1 MVVLYDWAAVLE
13 IRAAVIEEKQL
24 AAKYVCL
31 HSARWKKEQRGV
43 MDKWLLEQMQKITP
57 EEQDYLDGEEK
68 VNREIYT
75 RKENFEIDSQ
85 LFLKQGK
92 LVTVRHHSR
101 FIEFP
106 EHKHNYI
113 EIVYVCAGEIT
124 HYIDGKSLPMQSGDL
139 LLMNQHVKHSVKR
152 AELGDI
158 GINFIAL
165 PEFFDIPLQMM
176 RRQNVIA
183 DFLLG
188 TLRQNNTVPQYLLF
202 QLKGQEHISNL
213 MENMI
218 ASVVSESENEDIIN
232 QYSMGLVFL
241 YLLNHMDKLA
251 RNSSQNYE
259 DFVIQAALK
268 YIETQYR
275 TAVLS
280 RIAEDFNLSLSAV
293 SRLIKKNTGFTFME
307 LLMRKR
313 FQKALMFLV
322 ETELPVEQ
330 IAANI
335 GYENQSY
342 FYRQFKAHYGVTPS
356 QYRSEHKNDAQIR
369 I

>member
-1 MVVLYDWAAVLE
+1 M
-13 IRAAVIEEKQL
+13 
-24 AAKYVCL
+24 
-31 HSARWKKEQRGV
+31 SANGFGKENREMH
-43 MDKWLLEQMQKITP
+43 MDKWLLKQIQEITP
-57 EEQDYLDGEEK
+57 EEQAYLDGEEE
-68 VNREIYT
+68 VNKEIYT
-75 RKENFEIDSQ
+75 RKDSFEIDCQ

-92 LVTVRHHSR
+92 LITVRHHSR

-113 EIVYVCAGEIT
+113 EIVYVCTGEIV
-124 HYIDGKSLPMQSGDL
+124 HYIDGKVLSMQAGDL

-152 AELGDI
+152 AKMDDI

-188 TLRQNNTVPQYLLF
+188 TLRQNYTLPQYLLF
-202 QLKGQEHISNL
+202 QLKNQKYISNL

-218 ASVVSESENEDIIN
+218 SSVVYDSKNEDVIN

-251 RNSSQNYE
+251 HNSSQSYE
-259 DFVIQAALK
+259 DVVIQAALK
-268 YIETQYR
+268 YIDSQYR

-280 RIAEDFNLSLSAV
+280 RIAEDFHLSLSAV
-293 SRLIKKNTGFTFME
+293 SRLIKKNTGFTFVE

-322 ETELPVEQ
+322 ETDLPIEQ
-330 IAANI
+330 IASNI

-342 FYRQFKAHYGVTPS
+342 FYRQFKAYYGVTPS

>member
-1 MVVLYDWAAVLE
+1 MDQWLF
-13 IRAAVIEEKQL
+13 
-24 AAKYVCL
+24 
-31 HSARWKKEQRGV
+31 EQI
-43 MDKWLLEQMQKITP
+43 QKITP
-57 EEQDYLDGEEK
+57 EEQAYLDGREQ
-68 VNREIYT
+68 VDREIYT
-75 RKENFEIDSQ
+75 RKEDFEIDSQ
-85 LFLKQGK
+85 MFLKQGK
-92 LVTVRHHSR
+92 LLTVRHHSR

-113 EIVYVCAGEIT
+113 EMVYVCAGEIT
-124 HYIDGKSLPMQSGDL
+124 HYIEGKALCMQPGDF

-202 QLKGQEHISNL
+202 ELKEQKTIFNL

-218 ASVVSESENEDIIN
+218 ASVVSGSENEDIIN

-241 YLLNHMDKLA
+241 YLLNQIDKLA
-251 RNSSQNYE
+251 HNSSQTYE
-259 DFVIQAALK
+259 DVVIQATLK
-268 YIETQYR
+268 YIDTQYR
-275 TAVLS
+275 TAALN
-280 RIAEDFNLSLSAV
+280 RIAEDFNLSVSAA
-293 SRLIKKNTGFTFME
+293 SRMIKKNTGFTFLE

-322 ETELPVEQ
+322 ETELPVDQ

-335 GYENQSY
+335 GYENHSY
-342 FYRQFKAHYGVTPS
+342 FYRQFKAQYGVTPS
-356 QYRSEHKNDAQIR
+356 QYRSEHKNDALIR

>member
-1 MVVLYDWAAVLE
+1 M
-13 IRAAVIEEKQL
+13 
-24 AAKYVCL
+24 
-31 HSARWKKEQRGV
+31 SANRFGKENREML
-43 MDKWLLEQMQKITP
+43 MDKWLLEQIQEITP
-57 EEQDYLDGEEK
+57 EEQAYLDGEEE
-68 VNREIYT
+68 VNKQIYT
-75 RKENFEIDSQ
+75 RKESFEIDCQ
-85 LFLKQGK
+85 MFLKQGK
-92 LVTVRHHSR
+92 LITVRHHSR

-113 EIVYVCAGEIT
+113 EIVYVCTGEIV
-124 HYIDGKSLPMQSGDL
+124 HYIDGKVLSMKEGDL
-139 LLMNQHVKHSVKR
+139 LLMNQHVKHSVRR
-152 AELGDI
+152 AEMGDI

-188 TLRQNNTVPQYLLF
+188 TLRQNYTVPQYLLF
-202 QLKGQEHISNL
+202 QLKDQKYISNL

-218 ASVVSESENEDIIN
+218 SSVVYDSENEDVIN

-241 YLLNHMDKLA
+241 YLLNNMDKLA
-251 RNSSQNYE
+251 HNSSQSYE
-259 DFVIQAALK
+259 DVVIQAALK
-268 YIETQYR
+268 YIDSQYR

-293 SRLIKKNTGFTFME
+293 SRLIKKNTGFTFVE

-322 ETELPVEQ
+322 ETDLPIEQ
-330 IAANI
+330 IASNI

-356 QYRSEHKNDAQIR
+356 QYRSEHKNDVQIR

>member
-1 MVVLYDWAAVLE
+1 
-13 IRAAVIEEKQL
+13 
-24 AAKYVCL
+24 
-31 HSARWKKEQRGV
+31 
-43 MDKWLLEQMQKITP
+43 MDKWLLEQIQKITP
-57 EEQDYLDGEEK
+57 EEQEYLNGEEE

-75 RKENFEIDSQ
+75 RKENFEVDSQ
-85 LFLKQGK
+85 LLLKQGK
-92 LVTVRHHSR
+92 LLNVRHHSR
-101 FIEFP
+101 FVEFP

-113 EIVYVCAGEIT
+113 EIVYVCTGEIT
-124 HYIDGKSLPMQSGDL
+124 HYIDGKSLSMQPGDL

-152 AELGDI
+152 AERDDI
-158 GINFIAL
+158 GINFIIL

-176 RRQNVIA
+176 RKQNVIA

-202 QLKGQEHISNL
+202 QLKGQKQISNL

-218 ASVVSESENEDIIN
+218 ASVVYNSENENMIN
-232 QYSMGLVFL
+232 QYSMELVFL
-241 YLLNHMDKLA
+241 YLLNNMDKLA
-251 RNSSQNYE
+251 CNSSQNYE
-259 DFVIQAALK
+259 DVVIQAALK
-268 YIETQYR
+268 YINTQYR

-293 SRLIKKNTGFTFME
+293 SRLIKKNTGFTFVE

-313 FQKALMFLV
+313 FQKASMFLV

-335 GYENQSY
+335 GYENHSY
-342 FYRQFKAHYGVTPS
+342 FYRQFKAYYGVTPS
-356 QYRSEHKNDAQIR
+356 QYRAEHKNDTQIR

>member
-1 MVVLYDWAAVLE
+1 M
-13 IRAAVIEEKQL
+13 
-24 AAKYVCL
+24 
-31 HSARWKKEQRGV
+31 SANRFGKENREML
-43 MDKWLLEQMQKITP
+43 MDKWLLEQIQEITP
-57 EEQDYLDGEEK
+57 EEQAYLDGEEE
-68 VNREIYT
+68 VNKQIYT
-75 RKENFEIDSQ
+75 RKESFEIDCQ
-85 LFLKQGK
+85 MFLKQGK
-92 LVTVRHHSR
+92 LITVRHHSR

-113 EIVYVCAGEIT
+113 EIVYVCTGEIV
-124 HYIDGKSLPMQSGDL
+124 HYIDGKVLSMKEGDL
-139 LLMNQHVKHSVKR
+139 LLMNQHVKHSVRR
-152 AELGDI
+152 AEMGDI

-188 TLRQNNTVPQYLLF
+188 TLRQNYTVPQYLLF
-202 QLKGQEHISNL
+202 QLKDQKYISNL

-218 ASVVSESENEDIIN
+218 SSVVYDSENEDVIN

-241 YLLNHMDKLA
+241 YLLNNMDKLA
-251 RNSSQNYE
+251 HNSSQSYE
-259 DFVIQAALK
+259 DVVIQAALK
-268 YIETQYR
+268 YIDSQYR

-293 SRLIKKNTGFTFME
+293 SRLIKKNTGFTFVE

-322 ETELPVEQ
+322 ETDLPIEQ
-330 IAANI
+330 IASNI

-356 QYRSEHKNDAQIR
+356 QYRAEHKNDVQIR

>member
-1 MVVLYDWAAVLE
+1 
-13 IRAAVIEEKQL
+13 
-24 AAKYVCL
+24 
-31 HSARWKKEQRGV
+31 
-43 MDKWLLEQMQKITP
+43 MDQWLLEQIQKITP
-57 EEQDYLDGEEK
+57 EEQKYLDGEEQ

-75 RKENFEIDSQ
+75 RKEYFEIDSQ
-85 LFLKQGK
+85 LFLKQGR

-124 HYIDGKSLPMQSGDL
+124 HYIDGKTLSMQPGDL

-188 TLRQNNTVPQYLLF
+188 TLRQNQTVPQYLLF
-202 QLKGQEHISNL
+202 QLKGQKQISNL
-213 MENMI
+213 IENMI
-218 ASVVSESENEDIIN
+218 ASVVCDSEHEDVIN

-241 YLLNHMDKLA
+241 YLLNHVDKLA
-251 RNSSQNYE
+251 HNSSQNYE
-259 DFVIQAALK
+259 DVVIQAALK
-268 YIETQYR
+268 YIDTQYR
-275 TAVLS
+275 TAALS

-293 SRLIKKNTGFTFME
+293 SRLIKKNTGFTFVE

-330 IAANI
+330 IAVNI

-342 FYRQFKAHYGVTPS
+342 FYRQFKAKYGVTPS
-356 QYRSEHKNDAQIR
+356 QYRAEHKNDAQIR

>member
-1 MVVLYDWAAVLE
+1 MF
-13 IRAAVIEEKQL
+13 
-24 AAKYVCL
+24 VCIQPVW
-31 HSARWKKEQRGV
+31 RKEQKCV
-43 MDKWLLEQMQKITP
+43 MDKWLFEQIKKITP
-57 EEQDYLDGEEK
+57 EEQAYLDGREQ

-75 RKENFEIDSQ
+75 RKEDFEIDSQ
-85 LFLKQGK
+85 MFLKQGK
-92 LVTVRHHSR
+92 LLTVRHHSR

-113 EIVYVCAGEIT
+113 EMVYVCAGEIT
-124 HYIDGKSLPMQSGDL
+124 HYIEGKALCTQPGDF

-158 GINFIAL
+158 GVNFIAL

-202 QLKGQEHISNL
+202 DLKGQEQISNL

-218 ASVVSESENEDIIN
+218 ASVVSGSENEDVIN

-241 YLLNHMDKLA
+241 YLLNQMDKLA
-251 RNSSQNYE
+251 HNSSQTYE
-259 DFVIQAALK
+259 DVVIQATLK
-268 YIETQYR
+268 YIDTQYR

-280 RIAEDFNLSLSAV
+280 RIAEDFNLSVSAA
-293 SRLIKKNTGFTFME
+293 SRMIKKNTGFTFLE

-322 ETELPVEQ
+322 ETELPVDQ

-335 GYENQSY
+335 GYENHSY
-342 FYRQFKAHYGVTPS
+342 FYRQFKAQYGVTPS
-356 QYRSEHKNDAQIR
+356 QYRSEHKNDALIR

>member
-1 MVVLYDWAAVLE
+1 
-13 IRAAVIEEKQL
+13 
-24 AAKYVCL
+24 
-31 HSARWKKEQRGV
+31 
-43 MDKWLLEQMQKITP
+43 MDKWLLEQIQRITP
-57 EEQDYLDGEEK
+57 EEQAYLDGEEQ
-68 VNREIYT
+68 VNRKIYT
-75 RKENFEIDSQ
+75 KKEDFEIDCD

-92 LVTVRHHSR
+92 LITVRHHSR

-113 EIVYVCAGEIT
+113 EIVYECTGELV
-124 HYIDGKSLPMQSGDL
+124 HYIDGKALSMQAGDL
-139 LLMNQHVKHSVKR
+139 LLMNQYVKHSVKR
-152 AELGDI
+152 AKLNDI

-165 PEFFDIPLQMM
+165 PEFFDIPLQMI
-176 RRQNVIA
+176 RKQNTIA

-188 TLRQNNTVPQYLLF
+188 TFRQNYAVPQYLLF
-202 QLKGQEHISNL
+202 QLKEQKHISNL

-218 ASVVSESENEDIIN
+218 SSVVCDSENEDVIN

-251 RNSSQNYE
+251 RNSSQSYE
-259 DFVIQAALK
+259 DVVIQAALK
-268 YIETQYR
+268 YIDSQYP

-293 SRLIKKNTGFTFME
+293 SRMIKKNTGFTFME

-313 FQKALMFLV
+313 FQRALMLLV

-330 IAANI
+330 IAAKI

-342 FYRQFKAHYGVTPS
+342 FYRQFKAYYGATPS
-356 QYRSEHKNDAQIR
+356 QYRSEHKNDPQIR

>member
-1 MVVLYDWAAVLE
+1 MDQWLFE
-13 IRAAVIEEKQL
+13 QL
-24 AAKYVCL
+24 
-31 HSARWKKEQRGV
+31 
-43 MDKWLLEQMQKITP
+43 QKITP
-57 EEQDYLDGEEK
+57 EEQNYLDGDEQ
-68 VNREIYT
+68 VNRDIYT
-75 RKENFEIDSQ
+75 KTKGFEIDSQ
-85 LFLKQGK
+85 LFLKQKK
-92 LVTVRHHSR
+92 LVTVRRHSR

-106 EHKHNYI
+106 EHRHNYI
-113 EIVYVCAGEIT
+113 EIVYVCAGTLT
-124 HYIDGKSLPMQSGDL
+124 HYMEGKALTMRPGDL

-152 AELGDI
+152 AAIGDI

-165 PEFFDIPLQMM
+165 PEFFDIPIQMM

-188 TLRQNNTVPQYLLF
+188 TLRQNHTVPQYLLF
-202 QLKGQEHISNL
+202 RLNGQRHISNL

-218 ASVVSESENEDIIN
+218 ASMAGESENEDVIN

-251 RNSSQNYE
+251 HNSSQSYE
-259 DFVIQAALK
+259 DVVIQATLK
-268 YIETQYR
+268 YIDTQYR

-280 RIAEDFNLSLSAV
+280 HIAEDFNQSLSSV
-293 SRLIKKNTGFTFME
+293 SRLIKKNTGYTFVE

-322 ETELPVEQ
+322 ETELPVEK

-342 FYRQFKAHYGVTPS
+342 FYRQFKARYGMTPS
-356 QYRSEHKNDAQIR
+356 QYRQEHKHDTQIR

>member
-1 MVVLYDWAAVLE
+1 MA
-13 IRAAVIEEKQL
+13 
-24 AAKYVCL
+24 
-31 HSARWKKEQRGV
+31 SARCSGREKDREML
-43 MDKWLLEQMQKITP
+43 MDQWLLEQIQKITP
-57 EEQDYLDGEEK
+57 EEQAYLDGREQ

-75 RKENFEIDSQ
+75 RKEDFEIDSQ
-85 LFLKQGK
+85 MFLKQGK
-92 LVTVRHHSR
+92 LLTVRHHSR

-113 EIVYVCAGEIT
+113 EMVYVCAGEIT
-124 HYIDGKSLPMQSGDL
+124 HYIEGKALCTQPGDF

-152 AELGDI
+152 AGLEDI

-202 QLKGQEHISNL
+202 DLKGQEQISNL

-218 ASVVSESENEDIIN
+218 ASVVSGSENEDVIN

-241 YLLNHMDKLA
+241 YLLNQMDKLA
-251 RNSSQNYE
+251 HNSSQTYE
-259 DFVIQAALK
+259 DVVIQATLK
-268 YIETQYR
+268 YIDTQYR

-280 RIAEDFNLSLSAV
+280 RIAEDFNLSVSAT
-293 SRLIKKNTGFTFME
+293 SRMIKKNTGFTFLE

-322 ETELPVEQ
+322 ETELPVDQ

-335 GYENQSY
+335 GYENHSY
-342 FYRQFKAHYGVTPS
+342 FYRQFKAQYGVTPS
-356 QYRSEHKNDAQIR
+356 QYRSEHKNDPLIR

>member
-1 MVVLYDWAAVLE
+1 ML
-13 IRAAVIEEKQL
+13 
-24 AAKYVCL
+24 
-31 HSARWKKEQRGV
+31 
-43 MDKWLLEQMQKITP
+43 MDKWLLEQIQEITP
-57 EEQDYLDGEEK
+57 EEQAYLDGEEE
-68 VNREIYT
+68 VNKQIYT
-75 RKENFEIDSQ
+75 RKESFEIDCQ
-85 LFLKQGK
+85 MFLKQGK
-92 LVTVRHHSR
+92 LITVRHHSR

-113 EIVYVCAGEIT
+113 EIVYVCTGEIV
-124 HYIDGKSLPMQSGDL
+124 HYIDGKVLSMKEGDL
-139 LLMNQHVKHSVKR
+139 LLMNQHVKHSVRR
-152 AELGDI
+152 AEMGDI

-188 TLRQNNTVPQYLLF
+188 TLRQNYTVPQYLLF
-202 QLKGQEHISNL
+202 QLKDQKYISNL

-218 ASVVSESENEDIIN
+218 SSVVYDSENEDVIN

-241 YLLNHMDKLA
+241 YLLNNMDKLA
-251 RNSSQNYE
+251 HNSSQSYE
-259 DFVIQAALK
+259 DVVIQAALK
-268 YIETQYR
+268 YIDSQYR

-293 SRLIKKNTGFTFME
+293 SRLIKKNTGFTFVE

-322 ETELPVEQ
+322 ETDLPIEQ
-330 IAANI
+330 IASNI

-356 QYRSEHKNDAQIR
+356 QYRAEHKNDVQIR

>member
-1 MVVLYDWAAVLE
+1 
-13 IRAAVIEEKQL
+13 
-24 AAKYVCL
+24 
-31 HSARWKKEQRGV
+31 
-43 MDKWLLEQMQKITP
+43 MDKWLLEQIQEITP
-57 EEQDYLDGEEK
+57 EEQAYLDGEEE
-68 VNREIYT
+68 VNKQIYT
-75 RKENFEIDSQ
+75 RKESFEIDCQ
-85 LFLKQGK
+85 MFLKQGK
-92 LVTVRHHSR
+92 LITVRHHSR

-113 EIVYVCAGEIT
+113 EIVYVCTGEIV
-124 HYIDGKSLPMQSGDL
+124 HYIDGKVLSMKEGDL
-139 LLMNQHVKHSVKR
+139 LLMNQHVKHSVRR
-152 AELGDI
+152 AEMGDI

-188 TLRQNNTVPQYLLF
+188 TLRQNYTVPQYLLF
-202 QLKGQEHISNL
+202 QLKDQKYISNL

-218 ASVVSESENEDIIN
+218 SSVVYDSENEDVIN

-241 YLLNHMDKLA
+241 YLLNNMDKLA
-251 RNSSQNYE
+251 HNSSQSYE
-259 DFVIQAALK
+259 DVVIQAALK
-268 YIETQYR
+268 YIDSQYR

-293 SRLIKKNTGFTFME
+293 SRLIKKNTGFTFVE

-322 ETELPVEQ
+322 ETDLPIEQ
-330 IAANI
+330 IASNI

-356 QYRSEHKNDAQIR
+356 QYRAEHKNDVQIR

>member
-1 MVVLYDWAAVLE
+1 MLSFF
-13 IRAAVIEEKQL
+13 I
-24 AAKYVCL
+24 
-31 HSARWKKEQRGV
+31 STRGYV
-43 MDKWLLEQMQKITP
+43 MDRWLFEQIQKITP
-57 EEQDYLDGEEK
+57 EEQHYLDGDVQ
-68 VNREIYT
+68 VNRRLYT
-75 RKENFEIDSQ
+75 KNKNFEIDSQ
-85 LFLKQGK
+85 LFLTQGK
-92 LVTVRHHSR
+92 LVTVRRHSR

-113 EIVYVCAGEIT
+113 EIVYVCAGEII
-124 HYIDGKSLPMQSGDL
+124 HYIDGKELVMQPGDL

-152 AELGDI
+152 AELHDI

-165 PEFFDIPLQMM
+165 PEFFDIPIQMM

-188 TLRQNNTVPQYLLF
+188 TLRQNYTVPQYLLF
-202 QLKGQEHISNL
+202 KLRGERQIENL

-218 ASVVSESENEDIIN
+218 TSMVKQSMVTESVNEDMIN
-232 QYSMGLVFL
+232 QYLMGLVFL

-251 RNSSQNYE
+251 HNSSQNYE
-259 DFVIQAALK
+259 DVVIQATLK
-268 YIETQYR
+268 YIDTQYR

-280 RIAEDFNLSLSAV
+280 HIAEDFNQSLSSV
-293 SRLIKKNTGFTFME
+293 SRMIKKNTGYTFVE

-313 FQKALMFLV
+313 FQKALMFLI
-322 ETELPVEQ
+322 ETELPVEK
-330 IAANI
+330 IAANV

-342 FYRQFKAHYGVTPS
+342 FYRQFKARYGMTPS
-356 QYRSEHKNDAQIR
+356 QYRMEHKHDMQIR

>member
-1 MVVLYDWAAVLE
+1 
-13 IRAAVIEEKQL
+13 
-24 AAKYVCL
+24 
-31 HSARWKKEQRGV
+31 
-43 MDKWLLEQMQKITP
+43 MDKWLLEQIEKITP
-57 EEQDYLDGEEK
+57 EEQDYLDGGK
-68 VNREIYT
+68 TVNREIYT
-75 RKENFEIDSQ
+75 RKEYFEIDSQ
-85 LFLKQGK
+85 LFLEQGK

-124 HYIDGKSLPMQSGDL
+124 HYIDGKSLSMQPGDL

-176 RRQNVIA
+176 RKQNVIA

-188 TLRQNNTVPQYLLF
+188 TLRQNNNVPQYLLF
-202 QLKGQEHISNL
+202 QLEGQKQISNL

-218 ASVVSESENEDIIN
+218 ASVVCDSENEDVIN

-251 RNSSQNYE
+251 HNSSQNYE
-259 DFVIQAALK
+259 DIVTQAALK
-268 YIETQYR
+268 YINTQYR

-280 RIAEDFNLSLSAV
+280 RIAEDFNLSLPAV
-293 SRLIKKNTGFTFME
+293 SKLIKKNTGFTFVE

-313 FQKALMFLV
+313 FQKASVFLV
-322 ETELPVEQ
+322 ETDLPVEQ
-330 IAANI
+330 IAVNI
-335 GYENQSY
+335 GYENLSY
-342 FYRQFKAHYGVTPS
+342 FYRQFKAHYGMTPS
-356 QYRSEHKNDAQIR
+356 QYRSEHKNDTRIR

>member
-1 MVVLYDWAAVLE
+1 M
-13 IRAAVIEEKQL
+13 
-24 AAKYVCL
+24 
-31 HSARWKKEQRGV
+31 
-43 MDKWLLEQMQKITP
+43 T
-57 EEQDYLDGEEK
+57 
-68 VNREIYT
+68 
-75 RKENFEIDSQ
+75 
-85 LFLKQGK
+85 
-92 LVTVRHHSR
+92 
-101 FIEFP
+101 
-106 EHKHNYI
+106 
-113 EIVYVCAGEIT
+113 
-124 HYIDGKSLPMQSGDL
+124 
-139 LLMNQHVKHSVKR
+139 
-152 AELGDI
+152 DI

-188 TLRQNNTVPQYLLF
+188 TLQQNNTVPQYLLF
-202 QLKGQEHISNL
+202 ELKDQKYISNL

-218 ASVVSESENEDIIN
+218 SSVVYDSENEDVIN

-241 YLLNHMDKLA
+241 YLLNNMNKLA
-251 RNSSQNYE
+251 HNSSQSYE
-259 DFVIQAALK
+259 DVVIQAALR
-268 YIETQYR
+268 YIDSQYR

-293 SRLIKKNTGFTFME
+293 SRMIKKNTGFTFVE

-335 GYENQSY
+335 GYENLSY

-356 QYRSEHKNDAQIR
+356 RYRAEHKNDPQIR

>member
-1 MVVLYDWAAVLE
+1 MDQWLFE
-13 IRAAVIEEKQL
+13 QL
-24 AAKYVCL
+24 
-31 HSARWKKEQRGV
+31 
-43 MDKWLLEQMQKITP
+43 QKITP
-57 EEQDYLDGEEK
+57 EEQNYLDGDEQ
-68 VNREIYT
+68 VNRDIYT
-75 RKENFEIDSQ
+75 KTKGFEIDSQ
-85 LFLKQGK
+85 LFLKQKK
-92 LVTVRHHSR
+92 LVTVRRHSR

-106 EHKHNYI
+106 EHRHNYI
-113 EIVYVCAGEIT
+113 EIVYVCAGTLT
-124 HYIDGKSLPMQSGDL
+124 HYMEGKALTMRPGDL

-152 AELGDI
+152 AAIGDI

-165 PEFFDIPLQMM
+165 PEFFDIPIQMM

-188 TLRQNNTVPQYLLF
+188 TLRQNHTVPQYLLF
-202 QLKGQEHISNL
+202 RLNGQRHISNL

-218 ASVVSESENEDIIN
+218 ASMAGESENEDVIN

-251 RNSSQNYE
+251 HNSSQSYE
-259 DFVIQAALK
+259 DVVIQATLK
-268 YIETQYR
+268 YIDTQYR

-280 RIAEDFNLSLSAV
+280 HIAEDFNQSLSSV
-293 SRLIKKNTGFTFME
+293 SRLIKKNTGYTFVE

-322 ETELPVEQ
+322 ETELPVEK

-342 FYRQFKAHYGVTPS
+342 FYRQFKARYGMTPS
-356 QYRSEHKNDAQIR
+356 QYRQEHKHDAQIR

>member
-1 MVVLYDWAAVLE
+1 
-13 IRAAVIEEKQL
+13 
-24 AAKYVCL
+24 
-31 HSARWKKEQRGV
+31 
-43 MDKWLLEQMQKITP
+43 
-57 EEQDYLDGEEK
+57 
-68 VNREIYT
+68 
-75 RKENFEIDSQ
+75 
-85 LFLKQGK
+85 
-92 LVTVRHHSR
+92 
-101 FIEFP
+101 
-106 EHKHNYI
+106 
-113 EIVYVCAGEIT
+113 
-124 HYIDGKSLPMQSGDL
+124 
-139 LLMNQHVKHSVKR
+139 MNQHVKHSVKR
-152 AELGDI
+152 AAIGDI

-165 PEFFDIPLQMM
+165 PEFFDIPIQMM

-188 TLRQNNTVPQYLLF
+188 TLRQNHTVPQYLLF
-202 QLKGQEHISNL
+202 RLNGQRHISNL

-218 ASVVSESENEDIIN
+218 ASMAGESENEDVIN

-251 RNSSQNYE
+251 HNSSQNYE
-259 DFVIQAALK
+259 DVVIQATLK
-268 YIETQYR
+268 YIDTQYR

-280 RIAEDFNLSLSAV
+280 HIAEDFNQSLSSV
-293 SRLIKKNTGFTFME
+293 SRLIKKNTGYTFVE

-322 ETELPVEQ
+322 ETELPVEK

-342 FYRQFKAHYGVTPS
+342 FYRQFKARYGMTPS
-356 QYRSEHKNDAQIR
+356 QYRQEHKHDAQIR

>member
-1 MVVLYDWAAVLE
+1 
-13 IRAAVIEEKQL
+13 
-24 AAKYVCL
+24 
-31 HSARWKKEQRGV
+31 
-43 MDKWLLEQMQKITP
+43 MDKWLLEQIQKITP
-57 EEQDYLDGEEK
+57 EEQEYLDGKEE
-68 VNREIYT
+68 VNRDIYSK
-75 RKENFEIDSQ
+75 KEYFEIDSQ

-113 EIVYVCAGEIT
+113 EMVYVCAGEIT
-124 HYIDGKSLPMQSGDL
+124 HYIDGKTLCTRQGDM
-139 LLMNQHVKHSVKR
+139 LLMNQHVRHSVKR
-152 AELGDI
+152 AEWGDI

-165 PEFFDIPLQMM
+165 PEFFDIPLQMT
-176 RRQNVIA
+176 RRHNVIA

-202 QLKGQEHISNL
+202 RLNGQKCISNL

-218 ASVVSESENEDIIN
+218 ASVVSDSENEDIIN

-251 RNSSQNYE
+251 HNSSQRYE
-259 DFVIQAALK
+259 DVVIQAALK
-268 YIETQYR
+268 YIDTQYR
-275 TAVLS
+275 TATLS
-280 RIAEDFNLSLSAV
+280 HIAEDFNLSLSAV
-293 SRLIKKNTGFTFME
+293 SRLIKKNTGFTFVE

-313 FQKALMFLV
+313 FQKAIMLLV
-322 ETELPVEQ
+322 ETELPVDQ

-342 FYRQFKAHYGVTPS
+342 FYRQFKALYGMTPS
-356 QYRSEHKNDAQIR
+356 QYRTEHKNDTR
-369 I
+369 IKI

>member
-1 MVVLYDWAAVLE
+1 M
-13 IRAAVIEEKQL
+13 
-24 AAKYVCL
+24 
-31 HSARWKKEQRGV
+31 
-43 MDKWLLEQMQKITP
+43 
-57 EEQDYLDGEEK
+57 
-68 VNREIYT
+68 
-75 RKENFEIDSQ
+75 
-85 LFLKQGK
+85 
-92 LVTVRHHSR
+92 
-101 FIEFP
+101 
-106 EHKHNYI
+106 
-113 EIVYVCAGEIT
+113 VYVCAGEIV
-124 HYIDGKSLPMQSGDL
+124 HYIDGKVLSMHTGDL

-152 AELGDI
+152 AELNDI

-176 RRQNVIA
+176 RRQNMIA

-202 QLKGQEHISNL
+202 QLKEQTCISNL

-218 ASVVSESENEDIIN
+218 SSVVSNSENEGVIN

-251 RNSSQNYE
+251 HNSSQTYE
-259 DFVIQAALK
+259 DVVIQTALK
-268 YIETQYR
+268 YIDTQYR

-293 SRLIKKNTGFTFME
+293 SRLIKKTTGFTFVE

-322 ETELPVEQ
+322 ETELPIEQ

-342 FYRQFKAHYGVTPS
+342 FYRQFKAYYGVTPS
-356 QYRSEHKNDAQIR
+356 QYRAEHKNDPQIR

>member
-1 MVVLYDWAAVLE
+1 MTAILKNKRRAVS
-13 IRAAVIEEKQL
+13 REKQL
-24 AAKYVCL
+24 MVKVCL
-31 HSARWKKEQRGV
+31 SVYSFCRWNKEQRNT
-43 MDKWLLEQMQKITP
+43 MDKWLLEQIQKITP
-57 EEQDYLDGEEK
+57 EEQDYLDGGK
-68 VNREIYT
+68 TVNREIYT

-124 HYIDGKSLPMQSGDL
+124 HYIDGKSLLMQPGDL

-176 RRQNVIA
+176 RKQNVIA

-202 QLKGQEHISNL
+202 QLKGQNHISNL

-218 ASVVSESENEDIIN
+218 ASVVCYSENEDVIN

-241 YLLNHMDKLA
+241 YLLNHIDKLA

-259 DFVIQAALK
+259 DIVIQAALK
-268 YIETQYR
+268 YIDTQYS

-280 RIAEDFNLSLSAV
+280 RIAEDFSLSLSVV
-293 SRLIKKNTGFTFME
+293 SRMIKKNTGFTFVE

-313 FQKALMFLV
+313 FQKASAFLV

-335 GYENQSY
+335 GYENHSY

>member
-1 MVVLYDWAAVLE
+1 
-13 IRAAVIEEKQL
+13 
-24 AAKYVCL
+24 
-31 HSARWKKEQRGV
+31 
-43 MDKWLLEQMQKITP
+43 MDKWLLEQIQKVTP
-57 EEQDYLDGEEK
+57 EEQGYLDGEEQ

-75 RKENFEIDSQ
+75 RKENFEIDPQ

-124 HYIDGKSLPMQSGDL
+124 HYIDGKTLSMQPGDL

-188 TLRQNNTVPQYLLF
+188 TLRQNQNVPQYLLF
-202 QLKGQEHISNL
+202 QLRGQKQISNL

-218 ASVVSESENEDIIN
+218 ASVVCNSENEDVIN

-241 YLLNHMDKLA
+241 YLLNQIDKLA
-251 RNSSQNYE
+251 HNSSQNYE
-259 DFVIQAALK
+259 DVVIQSTLK
-268 YIETQYR
+268 YIDTQYR

-280 RIAEDFNLSLSAV
+280 RIAEDFNLSLSAA
-293 SRLIKKNTGFTFME
+293 SRLIKKSTGFTFVE

-342 FYRQFKAHYGVTPS
+342 FYRQFKAQYGVTPS
-356 QYRSEHKNDAQIR
+356 QYRAEHKNDLQIR